1 MHDMKLR
8 SSYRRMPHMVSELD
22 STREWWKQLR
32 LKCIVSGTAGGEGGA
47 ARFGT
52 GLHRGVCPSTHL
64 ALSPH
69 HASLKLRLDLV

>member
-1 MHDMKLR
+1 MKL
-8 SSYRRMPHMVSELD
+8 PPTGECHMVSELN
-22 STREWWKQLR
+22 STRQWWKQLR

-52 GLHRGVCPSTHL
+52 GLHRGGCPSTHL